1 MDEKERKRSD
11 KNNAYTIIIAKEKA
25 IEWISI
31 CRQKKERKRE
41 KTMYGEGRKKKKKER
56 SRRAKMYREKK
67 KKRHLYYLSC
77 TSKPSSKEIF
87 LLIINNHGGWTEYC
101 VDNNIVY

>member
-41 KTMYGEGRKKKKKER
+41 KTMYGEGRKKKKKR
-56 SRRAKMYREKK
+56 KK
-67 KKRHLYYLSC
+67 P
-77 TSKPSSKEIF
+77 TSKNVQRKKEEEAFI
-87 LLIINNHGGWTEYC
+87 LSILYE
-101 VDNNIVY
+101 

>member
-1 MDEKERKRSD
+1 MNTKMDEKERKRSD

-41 KTMYGEGRKKKKKER
+41 KNDVRRRKKEEKKKKEADEQKCTEKKR
-56 SRRAKMYREKK
+56 RRGIYTIYLVRVSHRAKKY
-67 KKRHLYYLSC
+67 SC
-77 TSKPSSKEIF
+77 
-87 LLIINNHGGWTEYC
+87 
-101 VDNNIVY
+101 